1 MVLADK
7 GTISK
12 SHNRARGMSARKSAP
27 KIEKGKY
34 FFKLHTSLITLHGCK
49 NLTIVN
55 EKNESEFLVGNI
67 ADKSLLKLQGT
78 MQLL

>member
-7 GTISK
+7 ETISK
-12 SHNRARGMSARKSAP
+12 NNNRVRGMSARKSAP
-27 KIEKGKY
+27 KIEKGK
-34 FFKLHTSLITLHGCK
+34 FHTSLITLHGCK
-49 NLTIVN
+49 NLTIVD

-78 MQLL
+78 M